1 MNFVSPNKPNEQN
14 KVAVIV
20 VSFNGE
26 ETIIDCVRSINE
38 ITKEG
43 NNEITL
49 IIVDN
54 ASTDRTLEKVKCQIS
69 KLKTTTQMSKLKV
82 IKNKENLGFA
92 GGVNVGTKYALKNGA
107 EYVFLLNQDATVKQ
121 GAIEKLVQII
131 EKDSQIGIVGPLILN
146 PDGTI
151 WSAGGIVDKKR
162 FTAGHLDESAIIRH
176 PEPILGSIDEGILNQ
191 VQNDSQVDFV
201 SGCAMMIRNDVFE
214 KIGFFD
220 ERFFLYYEDVDFCF
234 RVRKANFKIIFVPQ
248 AVVTHHYQSTI
259 EKEKKKR
266 YFMARNH
273 FLFLAKHGPL
283 KIKIREMIRLPKTV
297 LEYLI

>member
-54 ASTDRTLEKVKCQIS
+54 ASTDKSLEKVKCQIS

-162 FTAGHLDESAIIRH
+162 FTAGHLD
-176 PEPILGSIDEGILNQ
+176 DLNSSRQ
-191 VQNDSQVDFV
+191 ARTIKAVDFV

>member
-54 ASTDRTLEKVKCQIS
+54 ASTDKSLEKVKCQIS

-107 EYVFLLNQDATVKQ
+107 EYVFLLNQDAIVKQ

-162 FTAGHLDESAIIRH
+162 FTAGHLD
-176 PEPILGSIDEGILNQ
+176 DLNSSRQ
-191 VQNDSQVDFV
+191 ARTIKAVDFV

>member
-54 ASTDRTLEKVKCQIS
+54 ASTDKSLEKVKCQIS

-107 EYVFLLNQDATVKQ
+107 EYVFLLNQDAIVKQ

-131 EKDSQIGIVGPLILN
+131 EKDSQIGIVGSLILN

-162 FTAGHLDESAIIRH
+162 FTAGHLD
-176 PEPILGSIDEGILNQ
+176 DLNSSRQ
-191 VQNDSQVDFV
+191 ARTIKAVDFV